1 MCFPAGDKSMCKDT
15 EVVIYLT
22 CVEVIQ
28 PDIAGVR
35 RTVKD
40 KMGKLRRSR
49 PNDEEP

>member
-1 MCFPAGDKSMCKDT
+1 MCIPAGDNSMCKGT

-28 PDIAGVR
+28 PDIAEDR

-40 KMGKLRRSR
+40 KMVKLSRSR
-49 PNDEEP
+49 PNSEEP